1 MLVKPAAYSD
11 SRVSRIQWR
20 DRAGFS
26 PASRASLRFQ
36 HCRRAGAFLLLLALC
51 ACAVPHERHVP
62 PAQRRVVALMPS
74 FVEDLIALGAAR
86 QIVGVSSGTGDV
98 PTVRRVPIVADFAS
112 VNAERIVALRPDVV
126 LAIPAQMRF
135 LVPLQRVG
143 IDVETLPD
151 DSYDDIFFDLHRIG
165 AIVGREAQA
174 RAEIARLRQE
184 TARLRRSEPHFTTPP
199 SVFVVIGAQ
208 PIWTVG
214 NGSYIAT
221 LLRLAGARDAAGSL
235 GTAYGEYSAEALL
248 REQPDAIVTDPSTE
262 IGSVEG
268 REPWRSLRAVR
279 LHRVFVIPNAS
290 LLERPGPRYVEGLA
304 WLIRVLR
311 RMPAS
316 SERAR

>member
-26 PASRASLRFQ
+26 PASRASLRVH
-36 HCRRAGAFLLLLALC
+36 HCRRAGALLLLLALC
-51 ACAVPHERHVP
+51 ACAVPQERHVS

-74 FVEDLIALGAAR
+74 FVEDLVALGAADR
-86 QIVGVSSGTGDV
+86 IVGVSSGTQDV
-98 PTVRRVPIVADFAS
+98 AAVRHVPLVADYAS
-112 VNAERIVALRPDVV
+112 IDVERIVALRPDVI
-126 LAIPAQMRF
+126 LAIPAQMRL
-135 LVPLQRVG
+135 LVPLRRAG
-143 IDVETLPD
+143 IDVEQLPD
-151 DSYDDIFFDLHRIG
+151 DSYNDIFVDLQRIG
-165 AIVGREAQA
+165 IIVGREREAA
-174 RAEIARLRQE
+174 AEIAHLRHE
-184 TARLRRSEPHFTTPP
+184 TARLRRSEPRFAKPP
-199 SVFVVIGAQ
+199 SVFVAIGAQ

-221 LLRLAGARDAAGSL
+221 LLRLAGARDAAGNL
-235 GTAYGEYSAEALL
+235 AMAYGEYSAEALL

-304 WLIRVLR
+304 WLITVLR
-311 RMPAS
+311 RM
-316 SERAR
+316 